1 MQNIK
6 NEQCILSNGKMGG
19 GGPIGNIMNWN
30 CRCFT
35 EGKSGS
41 TGSQG
46 NQVITSIKVRVRIMA
61 RVLIKEEEFEEAR
74 EKLALIGV
82 ILYRKKHKKGGYV
95 CRASKKL
102 KEMLENER
110 ES

>member
-1 MQNIK
+1 M
-6 NEQCILSNGKMGG
+6 NGKMGG
-19 GGPIGNIMNWN
+19 GGPRGNIMNWN

-41 TGSQG
+41 MGSQG

-82 ILYRKKHKKGGYV
+82 ILYRKKHRKGGYV

-102 KEMLENER
+102 KEKLMENER
-110 ES
+110 ESLSGGAS

>member
-1 MQNIK
+1 
-6 NEQCILSNGKMGG
+6 
-19 GGPIGNIMNWN
+19 
-30 CRCFT
+30 
-35 EGKSGS
+35 
-41 TGSQG
+41 
-46 NQVITSIKVRVRIMA
+46 MA

-74 EKLALIGV
+74 EKLAQIGV